1 MSGNI
6 DLAGNIPICPEPALV
21 LLSGGLDSVAALG
34 WAQIKHARVRAITY
48 SYGQPH
54 RDAEVSAAQRT
65 AAARGV
71 RWSELALADLFS
83 GGGFLDGVHDH
94 EPDAAI
100 SRAFVPGRNLVFL
113 SVALS
118 HAMVMWPD
126 ELHLTLVIGCC
137 REDAAAFPDCSEAFV
152 KSAAKTLTEAS
163 GRTVRVSAPWAR
175 MPKAGIVDY
184 WITQQHDDDM
194 LRLLRESW
202 SCYRGAA
209 APCMTCTACVLRLKA
224 LAANGFRED
233 IARGAKMRGGD
244 VHREKELK
252 GYVG

>member
-6 DLAGNIPICPEPALV
+6 DIQGNVPLREEPALV

-34 WAQIKHARVRAITY
+34 WAQLKHSRVRALTF

-65 AAARGV
+65 AEARGV
-71 RWSELALADLFS
+71 KWNELALADLFA
-83 GGGFLDGVHDH
+83 GGGFLDGVTDH
-94 EPDAAI
+94 ESDVAI

-113 SVALS
+113 SIALS

-126 ELHLTLVIGCC
+126 EARLALVLGCC
-137 REDAAAFPDCSEAFV
+137 REDAGAFPDCSEAFV
-152 KSAAKTLTEAS
+152 VLAEKTLTLAS
-163 GRTVRVSAPWAR
+163 GREVSVSAPWVR

-184 WITQQHDDDM
+184 WITQQHDEEM
-194 LRLLRESW
+194 LQLVRESW
-202 SCYRGAA
+202 SCYRGGA

-224 LAANGFRED
+224 LGANGFRED
-233 IARGAKMRGGD
+233 ICSMPRMCGGD
-244 VHREKELK
+244 VNREKVLK
-252 GYVG
+252 G